1 MAKRVPA
8 KTTIEYLFQAVFQHE
23 KDTKNKVRFAEDVEA
38 GKQEIIGSLYLMKT
52 FMPNASRVTVTAS
65 EGDDSSASELESG
78 TVAFK
83 FRNDTKNKLRYEE
96 IVAEGAA
103 PVIETLY
110 VAKTA
115 LPEPPGVLV
124 VKIEG

>member
-1 MAKRVPA
+1 MAKKNGGA
-8 KTTIEYLFQAVFQHE
+8 KVAAGLFQAVFQHE
-23 KDTKNKVRFAEDVEA
+23 KETKNKVRFAEDVEA
-38 GKQEIIGSLYLMKT
+38 GKPEIIGSLYLMKT
-52 FMPNASRVTVTAS
+52 FMPNASRITVTGEAG
-65 EGDDSSASELESG
+65 EDGAESDLDNG
-78 TVAFK
+78 TIAFK

-103 PVIETLY
+103 AVIETLY

-115 LPEPPGVLV
+115 LPEPPDVLV